1 MVVSLG
7 VPIFRVF
14 MVLHGPLDFL
24 ICIIHI
30 YVFKILSSTII
41 VHAL

>member
-14 MVLHGPLDFL
+14 QVIKMYMKLHNFFL
-24 ICIIHI
+24 SDISGGATHFIKTD
-30 YVFKILSSTII
+30 V
-41 VHAL
+41 